1 MNYKGSIEK
10 GAEKE
15 KLKSARKMLQ
25 KGMDVDAILEI
36 TGLSKKDLKDH
47 GML

>member
-1 MNYKGSIEK
+1 MYAIRSYYV
-10 GAEKE
+10 
-15 KLKSARKMLQ
+15 ARKMLEE
-25 KGMDVDAILEI
+25 GMTLDVILRI